1 MSVPNLKGNLIIG
14 LYHFFQ
20 NPIAFVGSKFDTE
33 VDSFR
38 FRLPMKKIVCTRNP
52 KIMDHVFVRNHKNYE
67 KDFSMEQIGMALGKG
82 LLTNTGES
90 WFRQRRLAQPA
101 FYKKRLEGLID
112 IMENL
117 TDEYIEQLSKLRSGH
132 KILIDEE
139 MMKLTAS
146 IVLETLLGEKM
157 NDDLR
162 NIQRR
167 IAVAQ
172 EYIVKRIRL
181 PFYIQFSQING
192 DYKKFKEELEYM
204 DNIIYKI
211 IDRRKHDT
219 SNDSNLISMLIEAE
233 DADTGEKM
241 SDKQLRDELITIYV
255 AGHETSAYAL
265 SWTFY
270 ELMKRP
276 DVVQKIKEEVASVI
290 DENGKIGA
298 DGLKK
303 LVYTSAVIQEGMRLN
318 PPAYFVSREC
328 ASDDEIEGVKIE
340 KGEVVIVSIHA
351 IHRHPKNWEDADSF
365 KPERFLTPNE
375 ATRKYYHPF
384 GAGPRMCIGNHFALM
399 EITLILAKMIYSLDF
414 KLYPDQ
420 KIQVQ
425 PLITLKP
432 KYGIKLI
439 KL

>member
-1 MSVPNLKGNLIIG
+1 MSVPELKGNLIVG

-20 NPIAFVGSKFDTE
+20 NPIGFVGKNFDTD
-33 VDSFR
+33 VDTFR

-67 KDFSMEQIGMALGKG
+67 KDFSMEQIGLALGKG

-101 FYKKRLEGLID
+101 FYKKRLEGLVN
-112 IMENL
+112 IMEEL
-117 TDEYIEQLSKLRSGH
+117 TDEYIEKLSKLRSGH

-139 MMKLTAS
+139 MMNLTAS

-162 NIQRR
+162 NIQRK
-167 IAVAQ
+167 IATAQ
-172 EYIVKRIRL
+172 QYIVKRIRL

-192 DYKKFKEELEYM
+192 DYKKFKEELDYM
-204 DNIIYKI
+204 DQIIYNI
-211 IDRRKHDT
+211 IDRRKKDL

-328 ASDDEIEGVKIE
+328 ASDDEIDGIKIE

-351 IHRHPKNWEDADSF
+351 IHRHPGLWEDADTF
-365 KPERFLTPNE
+365 KPERFLVSNE
-375 ATRKYYHPF
+375 ATRKYYQPF

-399 EITLILAKMIYSLDF
+399 EITLILAKMIYHLDF

-420 KIQVQ
+420 KIQAQ